1 MTLTNLE
8 TIKHSENAKYGGLS
22 NVLHPI
28 NISGET
34 KINKFKF
41 DLENNKVIIYDSEN
55 IMTHVQGIDF
65 NSLYPSGSASIK
77 NDMIKYTDNVMHM
90 PGRFKRRMNINS
102 QEGRCRFSC

>member
-1 MTLTNLE
+1 MENIG
-8 TIKHSENAKYGGLS
+8 TIKHLENAKYGGLS
-22 NVLHPI
+22 NVLHRI

-41 DLENNKVIIYDSEN
+41 DMENNKVISYDTEN

-77 NDMIKYTDNVMHM
+77 LI
-90 PGRFKRRMNINS
+90 
-102 QEGRCRFSC
+102 